1 MVNDQANIGKDSV
14 TVLVSGGKEVGRAQR
29 WMRVPQPN
37 QRLVEPVQITPPTVI
52 RMRCPA

>member
-14 TVLVSGGKEVGRAQR
+14 TVLVGGGKEVGRAQR

-37 QRLVEPVQITPPTVI
+37 QRLIEPVQITPPTVI